1 MRQERRHSL
10 GSHLLHSLAALT
22 SWLLLAGFL
31 RGGDNNIPL
40 CGITMKA
47 FSWFLL
53 IWWTFGTGCFTFD
66 APFTGMGNG
75 FFASWLAFV
84 GALIL
89 AITFI
94 PFISTKFNEARN
106 TVLAKY
112 MGLMCFASG
121 VNLVASAVTCSQA
134 CGGFNAWAWHAPP
147 SVSFSACFASSL
159 RPGSLGSLE
168 GHCVAYFLGAWWTIG
183 VFTVRSR
190 PLRPRRNRYLSAWLA
205 WVVALGLNGIS
216 VAAPVRELQMGSGC
230 GHGMILRQK
239 FRGSAPRAPL
249 CKKWGLGQYQRA
261 SSLHPQCG
269 EYGDDARGP
278 QSVEMRKR

>member
-1 MRQERRHSL
+1 MQVTAGASGYSFGNECGRNGVILWAVICSTVSL
-10 GSHLLHSLAALT
+10 ALT
-22 SWLLLAGFL
+22 SWLLLAGLL

-66 APFTGMGNG
+66 APFAGIGNG

-106 TVLAKY
+106 AVLAKY

-134 CGGFNAWAWHAPP
+134 CGGFNAWAVAC
-147 SVSFSACFASSL
+147 STISFVLCLLCILTPGA
-159 RPGSLGSLE
+159 PGSLGSLE
-168 GHCVAYFLGAWWTIG
+168 GRYVAYFLGAWWTIG
-183 VFTVRSR
+183 VFTMTFEGPFVHVG
-190 PLRPRRNRYLSAWLA
+190 NGYLSAWLA

-216 VAAPVRELQMGSGC
+216 VAAPVRELQTETQGA
-230 GHGMILRQK
+230 GM
-239 FRGSAPRAPL
+239 A
-249 CKKWGLGQYQRA
+249 
-261 SSLHPQCG
+261 
-269 EYGDDARGP
+269 
-278 QSVEMRKR
+278 